1 MKIVTSEWNRFLL
14 LPSAEDTEALSTWVD
29 GKADTIRDAPKACA
43 AGYTIPVVPHE
54 IEREYALVD
63 NQRAKGP
70 RLDAWDH
77 NARGKEPN
85 LDLRELGP
93 APPGPKWHTGI
104 IVQQCFNIMRQM
116 PVF

>member
-77 NARGKEPN
+77 NGLA
-85 LDLRELGP
+85 
-93 APPGPKWHTGI
+93 
-104 IVQQCFNIMRQM
+104 
-116 PVF
+116 